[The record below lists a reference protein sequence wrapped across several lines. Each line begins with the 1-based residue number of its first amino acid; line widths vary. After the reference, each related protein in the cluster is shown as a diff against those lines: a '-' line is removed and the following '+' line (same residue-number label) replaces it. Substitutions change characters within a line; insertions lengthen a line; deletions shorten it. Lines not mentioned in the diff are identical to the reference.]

1 MRAKPPVE
9 ATQPPLE
16 EAVVART
23 RRPRRILRLAVVLPI
38 FIGMCGTAPGHAD
51 NDWKVEELL
60 SRFTYFNQAGF
71 GYQSQAGP
79 GPKGFEGLH
88 VWNPAVYLRVRQ
100 NEKVEHTIVAPVD
113 IITSASTDALD
124 AITSASRTNETLTI
138 DITTRYE
145 ETNDDTMSF
154 RYGAHVEEWFHSVF
168 AGVGYEKELAQDNA
182 TIALTF
188 NGSFDV
194 FIPYGPDGKRE
205 PPGNERDQ
213 RGAFN
218 ANLEVSQIL
227 SRTTL
232 VKGAYGL
239 TWQAGELI
247 TPWNSVPF
255 LCNPEVT
262 ACLGRLQE
270 RFPSTRIRNAFSGL
284 LAQHI
289 PVTHSTLRLHYRFYF
304 DDFDVRAH
312 TMKVELYQY
321 ATPRAYIR
329 ASYRAHHQ
337 NAVYFWT
344 SHINLGEFDPSAP
357 RTADSDLAEFW
368 AHEVGGK
375 LMIYVDPAASVHRV
389 DVGFSRYWRTN
400 DLTVDILSLGYGRLF

>member
-1 MRAKPPVE
+1 M
-9 ATQPPLE
+9 
-16 EAVVART
+16 
-23 RRPRRILRLAVVLPI
+23 IVLPI

-51 NDWKVEELL
+51 TWKIEEVL

-79 GPKGFEGLH
+79 GPKGSEDLH
-88 VWNPAVYLRVRQ
+88 VWNPAVFLRVRQ
-100 NEKVEHTIVAPVD
+100 NEKVEHTIIAPVD

-124 AITSASRTNETLTI
+124 AITSASRTNEALTV

-145 ETNDDTMSF
+145 DTEDDTMSF
-154 RYGAHVEEWFHSVF
+154 RYGGHVEEWYQSVF
-168 AGVGYEKELAQDNA
+168 FGVGYAKELAEDNA
-182 TIALTF
+182 TVALNI

-194 FIPYGPDGKRE
+194 FIPYGPDGELE
-205 PPGNERDQ
+205 PEENERDL

-218 ANLEVSQIL
+218 TNLEFSQIL

-232 VKGAYGL
+232 VKGGYGL
-239 TWQAGELI
+239 TWQVGELI
-247 TPWNSVPF
+247 TPWNSVPI
-255 LCNPEVT
+255 LCNETVT
-262 ACLGRLQE
+262 ACLGRIQDQ
-270 RFPSTRIRNAFSGL
+270 FPSTRLRHAFSGL

-289 PVTHSTLRLHYRFYF
+289 PASHSTLRLHYRFYF

-312 TMKVELYQY
+312 TMKVEFYQY
-321 ATPRAYIR
+321 ATSRAYIR

-337 NAVYFWT
+337 NAVYFWS
-344 SHINLGEFDPSAP
+344 SHINPGAFDPAAP
-357 RTADSDLAEFW
+357 RTADSDLARFW

-375 LMIYVDPAASVHRV
+375 LLIYADPAARVHSV

-400 DLTVDILSLGYGRLF
+400 DLTVDVITVGYGRVF